1 MAIFGFF
8 MLIPLAA
15 LVLTLWA
22 LIDAVKSEFE
32 GNMKL
37 VWILIILFVGII
49 GPILY
54 LAIGREQKIG

>member
-37 VWILIILFVGII
+37 VWILIILFLGII